1 MSLNWLDR
9 QNLECLR
16 AALHTC
22 TGKSVMA
29 EPLSFELLLAAA
41 RAGDGAAMEQ
51 LARQY
56 EPELRIVARLRLGP
70 ALRPYLDSVDLV
82 QSVHRSLMMGLRD
95 NRFDVTTPQN
105 LLALALTIVRRKAAR
120 HWRHLQRQKRLGDG
134 ATSDATSQQDV
145 LEALLALKSTQP
157 GSQAEADLKDQLSV
171 WMSQLDPIEQQ
182 LVALRIEGHSTVEV
196 AHALGLDPD
205 VLRVKLS
212 RLRKRMRDHGIEE
225 ALLS

>member
-1 MSLNWLDR
+1 
-9 QNLECLR
+9 
-16 AALHTC
+16 
-22 TGKSVMA
+22 MA
-29 EPLSFELLLAAA
+29 DSPSFDVLLAAA
-41 RAGDGAAMEQ
+41 RAGDAAAMEQ
-51 LARQY
+51 LAMDY
-56 EPELRIVARLRLGP
+56 EPELRMVARMRLGP

-95 NRFDVTTPQN
+95 NRFNVATPQN

-120 HWRHLQRQKRLGDG
+120 HWRHLQRQRRLIDGGDEG
-134 ATSDATSQQDV
+134 ASQQDI

-157 GSQAEADLKDQLSV
+157 GTQAEADLRDQLTV

-196 AHALGLDPD
+196 ANQLGLDPD

-212 RLRKRMRDHGIEE
+212 RLRKRLREHGIEE
-225 ALLS
+225 ALLN

>member
-1 MSLNWLDR
+1 
-9 QNLECLR
+9 
-16 AALHTC
+16 
-22 TGKSVMA
+22 MA